1 MSDKVII
8 SHFENRQQFFEI
20 LKQNPGLILVKLGA
34 EWCGPCKKIKPVVD
48 AFFLSA
54 PDTVLCADLDVDNSF
69 DLYAF
74 LKSKKMV
81 NGIPA
86 ILCYKKG
93 NNSYI
98 PTDSVT
104 GADPTQLDLFFK
116 RCNTHLQSVAHI
128 K

>member
-1 MSDKVII
+1 MSEKVII

-34 EWCGPCKKIKPVVD
+34 EWCGPCKKIKPIVD
-48 AFFLSA
+48 GFFLSA

-93 NNSYI
+93 NQSYI
-98 PTDSVT
+98 PDDSVT
-104 GADPTQLDLFFK
+104 GVDPTQLDLFFK

>member
-34 EWCGPCKKIKPVVD
+34 EWCGPCKKIKPIVD
-48 AFFLSA
+48 GFFLSA

-86 ILCYKKG
+86 ILCYKRG
-93 NNSYI
+93 NQSYI
-98 PTDSVT
+98 PDDSVT

>member
-20 LKQNPGLILVKLGA
+20 LKQNPGLILVKFSA
-34 EWCGPCKKIKPVVD
+34 DWCKPCKQIKPVVD
-48 AFFLSA
+48 AFFLSS
-54 PDTVLCADLDVDNSF
+54 PSNVLCAEIDIDTSF

-93 NNSYI
+93 NQSYI
-98 PTDSVT
+98 PDDSVT